1 MDRCRLPERVD
12 LRADA
17 CAPYPDAFDQ
27 GEAQS
32 CVAQA
37 FGTAFF
43 CLKARAR
50 LPLFPRSGL
59 GFPEVAEVFR
69 GALETSP
76 DPQRGA
82 SFQGVL
88 QRLLQR
94 HAEDLAALG
103 WRWRRLANDD
113 LLAKRLLHGG
123 APIVAGYQV
132 NAATAI
138 FHASQEACERHGY
151 LLPSFR
157 RDPHA
162 VSAHAVLLVGYD
174 DRVGAFLARNSWG
187 LDWGVDGHFLVRYE
201 DFRSP
206 QHFTDA
212 VGFEATAEAGAAAP
226 APARD

>member
-1 MDRCRLPERVD
+1 MERPALPARVD

-27 GEAQS
+27 GQAQS

-37 FGTAFF
+37 FGVAFF

-59 GFPEVAEVFR
+59 GFPEVSDVFR
-69 GALETSP
+69 SALEESP
-76 DPQRGA
+76 DPRRGT

-88 QRLLQR
+88 QRLLER
-94 HAEDLAALG
+94 HAEDLSALG
-103 WRWRRLANDD
+103 WHWLQVANDE

-123 APIVAGYQV
+123 APVVVGYQV
-132 NAATAI
+132 NVATSA
-138 FHASQEACERHGY
+138 FHASQEVCERHGY

-157 RDPHA
+157 VDPRA

-187 LDWGVDGHFLVRYE
+187 LAWGVDGHFLVRYE

-206 QHFTDA
+206 EHFTDA
-212 VGFEATAEAGAAAP
+212 VGFEATGGGGGG
-226 APARD
+226 RTSS